1 MNIMLKISGPK
12 YGGSR
17 GPTPSPHRVA
27 GGEVLSST
35 GCAKLEGLP
44 IRAAGEF
51 GKQISFLRKI

>member
-1 MNIMLKISGPK
+1 MGWGKEARPLDAS
-12 YGGSR
+12 
-17 GPTPSPHRVA
+17 
-27 GGEVLSST
+27 GEVLSST